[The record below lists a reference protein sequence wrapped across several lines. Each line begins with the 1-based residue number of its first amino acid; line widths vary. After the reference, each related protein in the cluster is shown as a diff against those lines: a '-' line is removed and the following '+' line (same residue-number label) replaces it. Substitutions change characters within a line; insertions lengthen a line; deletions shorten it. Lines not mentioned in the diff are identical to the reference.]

1 MIDER
6 MMVMKEA
13 TCETERVAVEGNGIL
28 GGVAG
33 MVGSIL
39 GSVSDLVTSI
49 IGEVRSGRD
58 QQKAQEG
65 E

>member
-1 MIDER
+1 M
-6 MMVMKEA
+6 
-13 TCETERVAVEGNGIL
+13 ETTDRENGKTVVVTSGIL

-49 IGEVRSGRD
+49 IGEVKSSRAPGEAR
-58 QQKAQEG
+58 EG
-65 E
+65 K